1 MTRNDLANTPTAATP
16 APDLVS
22 RIETLAAAVEHL
34 VDQIRSTD
42 PDPELRCFTPA
53 EAAVRLKKTENWV
66 VEAIQERRVPFT
78 YIGKSPR
85 MTPAHIRWVLANG
98 ELTPHRYAKSAA

>member
-1 MTRNDLANTPTAATP
+1 MTRNDLASAPAAAP
-16 APDLVS
+16 LAPDLAS

-34 VDQIRSTD
+34 VNQIKSAD
-42 PDPELRCFTPA
+42 PDPELRCYTPA
-53 EAAVRLKKTENWV
+53 EAAVVFKKTENWV

-85 MTPAHIRWVLANG
+85 MTPAHIRWVLASG
-98 ELTPHRYAKSAA
+98 ELTPHRYANAA